1 MNAVMDP
8 DLIAGELMTAGEPA
22 QPGSWRSALTRPDAP
37 GAALAGQRVN
47 VLVAKKTMGAWGSPA
62 YLKSAWA
69 DAKGVVTVWM
79 TASAATA
86 INVRVQWPGDPGH
99 GVSTSGALGAYWK

>member
-1 MNAVMDP
+1 
-8 DLIAGELMTAGEPA
+8 
-22 QPGSWRSALTRPDAP
+22 
-37 GAALAGQRVN
+37 
-47 VLVAKKTMGAWGSPA
+47 MGAWGSPA

-99 GVSTSGALGAYWK
+99 GVSTSAALGAYWK